1 MIIKAFEIEKKF
13 LKNKIYLFYGK
24 NDGQKKELIKQ
35 KVLKDFNEST
45 FKYSEREIFSNL
57 ENFYNTIQSQSF
69 FEKEKLIIISETS
82 DKILKEIEK
91 ILEKNLE
98 GITII
103 LLADILEKKSK
114 LRSYFEKE
122 KKVICTPF
130 YGDTTQTLSSIT
142 RNFFNENKLAISQE
156 LINIIV
162 DRANE
167 DRENLKNELKKIES
181 FIYNKKKIN
190 FTDIIKLINLT
201 ENHSISDLVDNCLA
215 KNQKKTSHI
224 LNENNFTNEDAIIII
239 RTFLIKAKRLLK
251 LTAENNKNKNLDAVI
266 SSHRPP
272 IFWKEK
278 DIIKLQIK
286 HWTIVTTQKLIN
298 DINLIELLIKKNSQ
312 NSLNILFDFILRN
325 TRTNN

>member
-24 NDGQKKELIKQ
+24 NNGQKKELIEK

-45 FKYSEREIFSNL
+45 FKYSEKEILSNL

-82 DKILKEIEK
+82 DKIIKEIEK

-98 GITII
+98 DITII

-114 LRSYFEKE
+114 LRSFFEKE
-122 KKVICTPF
+122 KKVICVPF
-130 YGDTTQTLSSIT
+130 YGDTAQTLNAIT
-142 RNFFNENKLAISQE
+142 RTFFNEKKLAISQE

-162 DRANE
+162 GRANE
-167 DRENLKNELKKIES
+167 DRENLKNELKKIEN
-181 FIYNKKKIN
+181 FVYNKKKIN
-190 FTDIIKLINLT
+190 FSDIIKLINLT

-251 LTAENNKNKNLDAVI
+251 LTIESKKNKNIDAI
-266 SSHRPP
+266 ILSYKPP

-286 HWTIVTTQKLIN
+286 NWTIVTSQKLIN
-298 DINLIELLIKKNSQ
+298 DINQIELLVKKNSQ